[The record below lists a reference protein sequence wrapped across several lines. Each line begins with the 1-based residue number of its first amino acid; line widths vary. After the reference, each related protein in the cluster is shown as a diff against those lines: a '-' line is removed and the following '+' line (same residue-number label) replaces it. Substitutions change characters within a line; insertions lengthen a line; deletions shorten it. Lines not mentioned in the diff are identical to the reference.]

1 MEVNLSLNHHRA
13 LTLTTSRTPSLSAL
27 RTHFL
32 GSTHTLRPPPPTPLS
47 LRSRNR
53 NKRNN
58 NNNNNNNSNLG
69 LLRFQS
75 PRFVFK
81 ASFHSHS
88 VIVVVIVVTLSAVS
102 WLHFTLNKK
111 KNKTTLNHQRR
122 GHAKFALSS
131 QGFNVGNRIIDREIL
146 GYTEFQREKNT
157 LTEIGKLKDHHGEDF
172 RVFED
177 NEIHIP
183 FLKSSVVQEVA
194 LAATETSESP
204 SSSVLD
210 SGANNNN
217 NKDNNGS
224 KVLDEAFLSVPFS
237 PSSLQPLEFAEE
249 MAIQVEESQDKVD
262 SDDELPL
269 NMVESEHTAS
279 SVSVNNALTTVD
291 EHTKEK
297 IELGAIDNDILFGE
311 SVREGLYM
319 FYEVNK
325 PATRSMTPLSSL
337 KSLSPRASFMN
348 KKGLASVMGNGA
360 LKGSGLSTDIPL
372 QSAEHVKGAVKI
384 SSHNKEGYPP
394 QHVSKNLRKGGISL
408 REMERNS
415 MDHNSKNFLPLN
427 AHSINVHVDQ
437 TNGQFRV
444 HDGPKMDPSELL
456 SKYNNLLKVERL
468 HECVE
473 LLKDM
478 ETKGLLDM
486 TKVYHAKFFNICKKR
501 KAVKEAFD
509 FIRLIP
515 NPMLSTF
522 NMLMSV
528 CASSQDSEG
537 AFQVLQLLKDARLE
551 PDCKLY
557 TTLILTC
564 AKSGKVD
571 LMFEVF
577 HKMVNSGVEPNVHT
591 YGALIDG
598 CARAGQVAKAFGA
611 YGIMRSKNVKPDRVV
626 FNALIAACAQ
636 SGALDRAFDVLA
648 EMTAETQPIDPDH
661 VTIGALLK
669 ACTKAGQV
677 ERAKE
682 VYKMVQKYNI
692 KGCPEVYTIAI
703 NSCSQTG
710 DWEFAHTVYN
720 DMTQKGILPDEI
732 FLSALIDVAG
742 HAKKL
747 DAAFD
752 VLQEARKGGILIGIM
767 SYSSLMGACSNARNW
782 QKALELYEYLKSL
795 KLTITVS
802 TVNALLTALCD
813 GDQFQKAL
821 EVLFEMKGLGL
832 RPNSITFSILI
843 VASEKKD
850 DMEAAQMLLSLAKK
864 DGVVPN
870 LIMCRCII
878 GMCQR
883 RFEKACFVGEPV
895 LSFDSGRPQVDN
907 KWTSLAL
914 MVYRETIE
922 AGEKPTSEILSQ
934 ILGCLQLPYDTS
946 VKNRLVE
953 NLGVSMETS
962 RSSNLCSL
970 MDGFGEYDPRAF
982 SILEESASHGVV
994 PSVSLKVSPVVID
1007 AKELNASTAEVYLI
1021 TVLKGLKHRLAA
1033 GARLPNIIILLPV
1046 EKTEVVSPKWK
1057 KNINLGGRAGQ
1068 AVGALLRRLQI
1079 PHQGSESNGKLRIGG
1094 LALKKWFQPK
1104 LAYPFS
1110 VNMGSPTFSGKPGDW
1125 NSSLSRL
1132 GKSISNQQRNIRTG
1146 NLSLD

>member
-13 LTLTTSRTPSLSAL
+13 LSLASRTPSLSTL

-32 GSTHTLRPPPPTPLS
+32 ASTHTLRPPPTPPS
-47 LRSRNR
+47 LRSRN
-53 NKRNN
+53 KR
-58 NNNNNNNSNLG
+58 STRHNLG
-69 LLRFQS
+69 LLRFHS

-81 ASFHSHS
+81 ASLHSHS

-102 WLHFTLNKK
+102 WLHFTLTKK
-111 KNKTTLNHQRR
+111 KNKSLNQEILHSTAWINAFSVLDRVLLLVKLLQTR
-122 GHAKFALSS
+122 GHANFALSP
-131 QGFNVGNRIIDREIL
+131 QGTNVGSRVIDDDIL
-146 GYTEFQREKNT
+146 GFTEFQRDNK
-157 LTEIGKLKDHHGEDF
+157 LTEIGKLKDQHGEDY
-172 RVFED
+172 RVFEE
-177 NEIHIP
+177 NEIHLP

-194 LAATETSESP
+194 LATETSES

-210 SGANNNN
+210 SGVNNNDSN
-217 NKDNNGS
+217 NSS
-224 KVLDEAFLSVPFS
+224 KVLDESFLSVAFS
-237 PSSLQPLEFAEE
+237 PSSLPPLEFAEE
-249 MAIQVEESQDKVD
+249 MAIQVEESQ
-262 SDDELPL
+262 
-269 NMVESEHTAS
+269 
-279 SVSVNNALTTVD
+279 
-291 EHTKEK
+291 EK
-297 IELGAIDNDILFGE
+297 IELGAINGDALFGE

-325 PATRSMTPLSSL
+325 SATGSMAPLSSL

-348 KKGLASVMGNGA
+348 KKRSPSVMGNA
-360 LKGSGLSTDIPL
+360 TLKATGLSTNTPL
-372 QSAEHVKGAVKI
+372 QNAEHVKGAVEIFGHKD
-384 SSHNKEGYPP
+384 GYPP
-394 QHVSKNLRKGGISL
+394 QH
-408 REMERNS
+408 
-415 MDHNSKNFLPLN
+415 
-427 AHSINVHVDQ
+427 
-437 TNGQFRV
+437 
-444 HDGPKMDPSELL
+444 
-456 SKYNNLLKVERL
+456 
-468 HECVE
+468 
-473 LLKDM
+473 
-478 ETKGLLDM
+478 
-486 TKVYHAKFFNICKKR
+486 VYHAKFFNTCKKR

-509 FIRLIP
+509 YIRLIP
-515 NPMLSTF
+515 NPTLSTF

-528 CASSQDSEG
+528 CASSQDSER
-537 AFQVLQLLKDARLE
+537 AFQVLQLLKDAQLE

-577 HKMVNSGVEPNVHT
+577 HKMVNAGVEPNVHT

-636 SGALDRAFDVLA
+636 SGAVDRAFDVLA
-648 EMTAETQPIDPDH
+648 EMAAEIQPIDPDH

-677 ERAKE
+677 ERAQE
-682 VYKMVQKYNI
+682 VYRMVQKYNI

-710 DWEFAHTVYN
+710 DLEFALAVYN

-742 HAKKL
+742 HAKNL

-752 VLQEARKGGILIGIM
+752 VLQEAHKGGIQIGIM
-767 SYSSLMGACSNARNW
+767 PYSSLMGACSNARNW

-795 KLTITVS
+795 KLTLTVS
-802 TVNALLTALCD
+802 TINALLTALCD

-821 EVLFEMKGLGL
+821 EVFSEMKGLGL
-832 RPNSITFSILI
+832 CPNSITFSILI

-850 DMEAAQMLLSLAKK
+850 DMEAAQMLLYQAKK
-864 DGVVPN
+864 DGVATN
-870 LIMCRCII
+870 LIISRCII
-878 GMCQR
+878 VLWFVNPDSASISLKGMCQR
-883 RFEKACFVGEPV
+883 RFEKACIVGEPV
-895 LSFDSGRPQVDN
+895 LSFRSGRPQVDN

-922 AGEKPTSEILSQ
+922 AGQKPTIEILSH
-934 ILGCLQLPYDTS
+934 ILGCLQLPYDAS
-946 VKNRLVE
+946 LKNRLAE
-953 NLGVSMETS
+953 NLGVSAEPS

-982 SILEESASHGVV
+982 SILEESASYGVV
-994 PSVSLKVSPVVID
+994 PSVSFKVNPIVID
-1007 AKELNASTAEVYLI
+1007 AKELHSSIVEVYLI

-1046 EKTEVVSPKWK
+1046 EKTEVVSLKGK
-1057 KNINLGGRAGQ
+1057 KIINLAGRAGQ
-1068 AVGALLRRLQI
+1068 AVGALLRRLRI
-1079 PHQGSESNGKLRIGG
+1079 PHLGNESNGKLRING
-1094 LALKKWFQPK
+1094 LSLKKWFQPK
-1104 LAYPFS
+1104 LA
-1110 VNMGSPTFSGKPGDW
+1110 SPFSGKPGDW
-1125 NSSLSRL
+1125 SSSISRL
-1132 GKSISNQQRNIRTG
+1132 GKSISHQQRNIRMG

>member
-13 LTLTTSRTPSLSAL
+13 LTLTSGTPSLSTL

-32 GSTHTLRPPPPTPLS
+32 GSAHGLRPPPTPTLS
-47 LRSRNR
+47 RLRSR

-58 NNNNNNNSNLG
+58 NLG
-69 LLRFQS
+69 LLRFRS

-88 VIVVVIVVTLSAVS
+88 LIVVVVIVTLSAVS
-102 WLHFTLNKK
+102 LLHFTLNKRK
-111 KNKTTLNHQRR
+111 KSLNQTR
-122 GHAKFALSS
+122 GHAKFALSP
-131 QGFNVGNRIIDREIL
+131 QGTNVGNQLIDREIL
-146 GYTEFQREKNT
+146 GFTEFQRENA
-157 LTEIGKLKDHHGEDF
+157 LSDIGKLKDHHGEDY

-177 NEIHIP
+177 EEIHLP
-183 FLKSSVVQEVA
+183 FLKSSVVHEVA
-194 LAATETSESP
+194 LATETSES
-204 SSSVLD
+204 SSSVID
-210 SGANNNN
+210 SGVSSNTY
-217 NKDNNGS
+217 
-224 KVLDEAFLSVPFS
+224 KVLDESFLSVAFS

-262 SDDELPL
+262 SDPELPL
-269 NMVESEHTAS
+269 NVVKSEHTAS
-279 SVSVNNALTTVD
+279 SVCVNNALATVD
-291 EHTKEK
+291 GHTKEK
-297 IELGAIDNDILFGE
+297 IEAGAIKGDVFFGE

-319 FYEVNK
+319 FYADNK
-325 PATRSMTPLSSL
+325 SATGFMTPLSSL

-348 KKGLASVMGNGA
+348 KKGLSSAMGNVA
-360 LKGSGLSTDIPL
+360 LKGSGLSTDISL

-384 SSHNKEGYPP
+384 SSHNGYPP
-394 QHVSKNLRKGGISL
+394 QHVSRNMRKSSSSL
-408 REMERNS
+408 RDRERNN
-415 MDHNSKNFLPLN
+415 MDHNSNKVLPQN
-427 AHSINVHVDQ
+427 AHSIKVHVDQ
-437 TNGQFRV
+437 KNDQITV
-444 HDGPKMDPSELL
+444 HDGQKNDPSEHL
-456 SKYNNLLKVERL
+456 SKYNNLLKAGRL

-509 FIRLIP
+509 YIRLIP
-515 NPMLSTF
+515 NPTLSTF

-528 CASSQDSEG
+528 CASSQDSER

-636 SGALDRAFDVLA
+636 SGAVDRAFDVLA
-648 EMTAETQPIDPDH
+648 EMAAETQPIDPDH
-661 VTIGALLK
+661 ITIGSLLK

-677 ERAKE
+677 EQAQE
-682 VYKMVQKYNI
+682 VYKMIQKYSI

-710 DWEFAHTVYN
+710 DWEFARTVYN

-752 VLQEARKGGILIGIM
+752 VIQEACKGGINIGIM
-767 SYSSLMGACSNARNW
+767 SYSSLMGACSNAGNW

-802 TVNALLTALCD
+802 TINALLTALCD

-850 DMEAAQMLLSLAKK
+850 DMEAAQMLLSQAKT
-864 DGVVPN
+864 DGVAPN

-878 GMCQR
+878 GMCLR
-883 RFEKACFVGEPV
+883 RFERAYLVGEPV

-914 MVYRETIE
+914 MVYRGTIE

-953 NLGVSMETS
+953 NLGVSAETS

-982 SILEESASHGVV
+982 SILEEAASHGVV
-994 PSVSLKVSPVVID
+994 PSVSFKVSPIVID
-1007 AKELNASTAEVYLI
+1007 AKELHASTAEVYLI

-1033 GARLPNIIILLPV
+1033 GARLPNIIILLHV
-1046 EKTEVVSPKWK
+1046 EKTEVLSPKGEK
-1057 KNINLGGRAGQ
+1057 IINLAGRAGQ

-1079 PHQGSESNGKLRIGG
+1079 PHQGNESNGKLRING

-1104 LAYPFS
+1104 LASPFS
-1110 VNMGSPTFSGKPGDW
+1110 VNVGSPTFSGKPGDW
-1125 NSSLSRL
+1125 SSSLSRL
-1132 GKSISNQQRNIRTG
+1132 GKSISHQQRNIRTG

>member
-1 MEVNLSLNHHRA
+1 MLSPQG
-13 LTLTTSRTPSLSAL
+13 TSVGNQVIDGQI
-27 RTHFL
+27 L
-32 GSTHTLRPPPPTPLS
+32 GFPEFQTD
-47 LRSRNR
+47 
-53 NKRNN
+53 
-58 NNNNNNNSNLG
+58 NNS
-69 LLRFQS
+69 
-75 PRFVFK
+75 
-81 ASFHSHS
+81 
-88 VIVVVIVVTLSAVS
+88 TLAEM
-102 WLHFTLNKK
+102 
-111 KNKTTLNHQRR
+111 
-122 GHAKFALSS
+122 A
-131 QGFNVGNRIIDREIL
+131 
-146 GYTEFQREKNT
+146 
-157 LTEIGKLKDHHGEDF
+157 KLKEHHEEDYL
-172 RVFED
+172 
-177 NEIHIP
+177 

-194 LAATETSESP
+194 VATEASES
-204 SSSVLD
+204 SSSVID
-210 SGANNNN
+210 SGANSNS
-217 NKDNNGS
+217 S
-224 KVLDEAFLSVPFS
+224 KVLDESFLSMSFP

-262 SDDELPL
+262 SDLELPL
-269 NMVESEHTAS
+269 DMVKSELTAS
-279 SVSVNNALTTVD
+279 PASVNDALATVD

-297 IELGAIDNDILFGE
+297 IELGAINGDFFFSE

-319 FYEVNK
+319 FYEDNK
-325 PATRSMTPLSSL
+325 SATGSMTPLSGL
-337 KSLSPRASFMN
+337 KSFSPRASFMN
-348 KKGLASVMGNGA
+348 KKGFPSAMGNGT
-360 LKGSGLSTDIPL
+360 LKSSGLSTDISL
-372 QSAEHVKGAVKI
+372 QRAEHVKGAVKI
-384 SSHNKEGYPP
+384 SSHKEGYPP
-394 QHVSKNLRKGGISL
+394 QLVSKILRKGSSSL
-408 REMERNS
+408 RDRERNN
-415 MDHNSKNFLPLN
+415 MDHNNNNVFPLN
-427 AHSINVHVDQ
+427 AHSIKVHVDQ
-437 TNGQFRV
+437 KNDQIMV
-444 HDGPKMDPSELL
+444 HDDQTIDPSKHLN
-456 SKYNNLLKVERL
+456 KYNNLLKAGRL

-473 LLKDM
+473 LLKDV

-509 FIRLIP
+509 YTRLIP
-515 NPMLSTF
+515 NPTLSTF

-528 CASSQDSEG
+528 CARSQDSER

-626 FNALIAACAQ
+626 FNALISACAQ
-636 SGALDRAFDVLA
+636 SGAVDRAFDVLA
-648 EMTAETQPIDPDH
+648 EMAAETQPINPDH
-661 VTIGALLK
+661 ITIGALLK
-669 ACTKAGQV
+669 ACTKCGQV
-677 ERAKE
+677 ERAQE
-682 VYKMVQKYNI
+682 VYKMIQKYNI

-710 DWEFAHTVYN
+710 DWEFARTVYN
-720 DMTQKGILPDEI
+720 DMTQNGILPDEM

-742 HAKKL
+742 HAKML

-752 VLQEARKGGILIGIM
+752 VLQEARKGGINIGIM

-782 QKALELYEYLKSL
+782 QKALELYEYIKSL

-802 TVNALLTALCD
+802 TINALLTALCD

-832 RPNSITFSILI
+832 RPNSITYSILI

-850 DMEAAQMLLSLAKK
+850 DMEAAQMLLSQAKK
-864 DGVVPN
+864 DGVATN
-870 LIMCRCII
+870 LIMSRCII
-878 GMCQR
+878 GMCLR
-883 RFEKACFVGEPV
+883 RFESACLVGEPV
-895 LSFDSGRPQVDN
+895 LSFDSGRAQVDN

-953 NLGVSMETS
+953 NLRVSAETS
-962 RSSNLCSL
+962 RRSSLYSL
-970 MDGFGEYDPRAF
+970 IDGFGEYDPRAF

-994 PSVSLKVSPVVID
+994 PSVSFKVSPIVID
-1007 AKELNASTAEVYLI
+1007 AKELHASTAEVYLI

-1046 EKTEVVSPKWK
+1046 QKTEVVSPKGK
-1057 KNINLGGRAGQ
+1057 KIINLAGRAGQ
-1068 AVGALLRRLQI
+1068 AIAALLRRLQI
-1079 PHQGSESNGKLRIGG
+1079 PCQGNESNGKLRINGV
-1094 LALKKWFQPK
+1094 ALKKWFQPK
-1104 LAYPFS
+1104 LAFPFS
-1110 VNMGSPTFSGKPGDW
+1110 GNVGSPATFRGKQGDW
-1125 NSSLSRL
+1125 SSSLSRL
-1132 GKSISNQQRNIRTG
+1132 GKSISLQQRNIRTR

>member
-1 MEVNLSLNHHRA
+1 MEVNLSLNHHRS
-13 LTLTTSRTPSLSAL
+13 LTLTSPTPSLSTL

-32 GSTHTLRPPPPTPLS
+32 GSTHTLRPPPPTPPS
-47 LRSRNR
+47 LRSRN
-53 NKRNN
+53 KRSS
-58 NNNNNNNSNLG
+58 SNFG
-69 LLRFQS
+69 LLRFHS

-88 VIVVVIVVTLSAVS
+88 VIVVFIVVTLSAVS

-111 KNKTTLNHQRR
+111 KNKTLNQRR

-131 QGFNVGNRIIDREIL
+131 QGTNVGNRVIDREIL
-146 GYTEFQREKNT
+146 GFTEFQRDNT
-157 LTEIGKLKDHHGEDF
+157 LTEIGKLKDHHGEDY
-172 RVFED
+172 RVFEE

-183 FLKSSVVQEVA
+183 FLKSSVVQEVV
-194 LAATETSESP
+194 AATEASES

-210 SGANNNN
+210 SGVNN
-217 NKDNNGS
+217 NNGS
-224 KVLDEAFLSVPFS
+224 KVLDEAFLSVAFS

-269 NMVESEHTAS
+269 NMVEPEHSAS

-291 EHTKEK
+291 GHTKEK
-297 IELGAIDNDILFGE
+297 IELGAVNDDVLFGE
-311 SVREGLYM
+311 PVREGLYM

-325 PATRSMTPLSSL
+325 PATGSMTPLSSL
-337 KSLSPRASFMN
+337 KSLSPRASFRN
-348 KKGLASVMGNGA
+348 KKGLPSVMGNGA

-384 SSHNKEGYPP
+384 SSHKGGYPP
-394 QHVSKNLRKGGISL
+394 QH
-408 REMERNS
+408 
-415 MDHNSKNFLPLN
+415 
-427 AHSINVHVDQ
+427 VHVDQ

-444 HDGPKMDPSELL
+444 HDGHKMDSSELL

-486 TKVYHAKFFNICKKR
+486 SKVYHAKFFNICKKR

-591 YGALIDG
+591 YGALIGG

-636 SGALDRAFDVLA
+636 SGAVDRAFDVLA
-648 EMTAETQPIDPDH
+648 EMAAETQPIDPDH

-677 ERAKE
+677 ERAQE

-710 DWEFAHTVYN
+710 DWEYARTVYN

-752 VLQEARKGGILIGIM
+752 VLQEAHKGGIQIGIM

-832 RPNSITFSILI
+832 SPNSITFSILI

-850 DMEAAQMLLSLAKK
+850 DMEAAQMILSLAKK
-864 DGVVPN
+864 DGVAPN

-883 RFEKACFVGEPV
+883 RYEKACFVGEPV
-895 LSFDSGRPQVDN
+895 LSFDSGRPLVDN

-922 AGEKPTSEILSQ
+922 AGGKPTSEILPQ

-953 NLGVSMETS
+953 NLGVRAETS

-994 PSVSLKVSPVVID
+994 PSVSFKVSPIVID
-1007 AKELNASTAEVYLI
+1007 AKELHASTAEVYII
-1021 TVLKGLKHRLAA
+1021 TVLKGLKYRLAA

-1046 EKTEVVSPKWK
+1046 EKTEVVSPKGK
-1057 KNINLGGRAGQ
+1057 KIINLGGRAGQ

-1104 LAYPFS
+1104 LASPFS
-1110 VNMGSPTFSGKPGDW
+1110 NTYGTELVLFQTLLRRG
-1125 NSSLSRL
+1125 LA
-1132 GKSISNQQRNIRTG
+1132 NQETKVQT
-1146 NLSLD
+1146 LDFI

>member
-1 MEVNLSLNHHRA
+1 MEVNLCLNHHRA
-13 LTLTTSRTPSLSAL
+13 LTLTSRTPSHSTL

-32 GSTHTLRPPPPTPLS
+32 GCAHSLRPPPPI
-47 LRSRNR
+47 RSRN
-53 NKRNN
+53 KRCN
-58 NNNNNNNSNLG
+58 NLG
-69 LLRFQS
+69 LLRFHS

-88 VIVVVIVVTLSAVS
+88 VIVIVIVVTLSAVS
-102 WLHFTLNKK
+102 FLHFTLNKRK
-111 KNKTTLNHQRR
+111 KTLNQTR
-122 GHAKFALSS
+122 GHAKFALSP
-131 QGFNVGNRIIDREIL
+131 QGTNVGNQVIDSQIL
-146 GYTEFQREKNT
+146 GFTEFQRDNA
-157 LTEIGKLKDHHGEDF
+157 LAEIGKLKDHHGDDY

-177 NEIHIP
+177 KEIHLP
-183 FLKSSVVQEVA
+183 FLKSSVVHEVA
-194 LAATETSESP
+194 IATETSEP

-210 SGANNNN
+210 SGVNNNS
-217 NKDNNGS
+217 S
-224 KVLDEAFLSVPFS
+224 KVLDQSFLTVAFS

-249 MAIQVEESQDKVD
+249 MAIQVEENQDKVD
-262 SDDELPL
+262 SDPELPL
-269 NMVESEHTAS
+269 NMVKSEHTAS
-279 SVSVNNALTTVD
+279 SVCVNSALATVD

-297 IELGAIDNDILFGE
+297 IELDAINGDTFFGE

-325 PATRSMTPLSSL
+325 SATGSMTPLSSL
-337 KSLSPRASFMN
+337 KSLSPHASFMN
-348 KKGLASVMGNGA
+348 KKGLPSAGNA
-360 LKGSGLSTDIPL
+360 TLKGSGLSTDISL
-372 QSAEHVKGAVKI
+372 QSAEQVKGAVKI
-384 SSHNKEGYPP
+384 SSHKESYPP
-394 QHVSKNLRKGGISL
+394 QHVSKNLRKGSISL
-408 REMERNS
+408 RVRKGNN
-415 MDHNSKNFLPLN
+415 MDHNSNKVLPQN
-427 AHSINVHVDQ
+427 AHSIKVHVDQ
-437 TNGQFRV
+437 KNDQIRV
-444 HDGPKMDPSELL
+444 HDGQKIDPSKHL
-456 SKYNNLLKVERL
+456 SKYNNFLKAGRL

-486 TKVYHAKFFNICKKR
+486 SKVYHAKFFNICKKR
-501 KAVKEAFD
+501 KAVEEAFD
-509 FIRLIP
+509 YIRLIP
-515 NPMLSTF
+515 NPTLSTF

-528 CASSQDSEG
+528 CASSKDSERS
-537 AFQVLQLLKDARLE
+537 FQVLQLLKDARLE

-598 CARAGQVAKAFGA
+598 CARVGQVAKAFGA

-636 SGALDRAFDVLA
+636 SGAVDRAFDVLA
-648 EMTAETQPIDPDH
+648 EMAAEIQPIDPDH
-661 VTIGALLK
+661 ITIGALLK

-677 ERAKE
+677 ERAQE
-682 VYKMVQKYNI
+682 VYKMIQKYNI

-703 NSCSQTG
+703 NACSQTG
-710 DWEFAHTVYN
+710 DWEFARTVYD
-720 DMTQKGILPDEI
+720 DMTQKGILPDEM

-742 HAKKL
+742 HAKML
-747 DAAFD
+747 DAAYD
-752 VLQEARKGGILIGIM
+752 VLQEARKGGIHIGIM

-795 KLTITVS
+795 KSLKLTITVS
-802 TVNALLTALCD
+802 TINALLTALCKRWRSISE
-813 GDQFQKAL
+813 GFGGFFRNERIRIVPKQYHI
-821 EVLFEMKGLGL
+821 LGTY
-832 RPNSITFSILI
+832 SG
-843 VASEKKD
+843 KKD
-850 DMEAAQMLLSLAKK
+850 DMEAAQMLLSQAKK
-864 DGVVPN
+864 DGVAPN

-878 GMCQR
+878 GMCLR
-883 RFEKACFVGEPV
+883 RFERAYFVGEPV
-895 LSFDSGRPQVDN
+895 LSFDSGRPEVDN

-922 AGEKPTSEILSQ
+922 AGENPTSEILSQ

-953 NLGVSMETS
+953 NLGVSAETS

-994 PSVSLKVSPVVID
+994 PSVSFKVSPIVID
-1007 AKELNASTAEVYLI
+1007 AKELHVSTAEVYLI

-1046 EKTEVVSPKWK
+1046 EKTKVVSPKAEK
-1057 KNINLGGRAGQ
+1057 IINLAGRAGQ
-1068 AVGALLRRLQI
+1068 AVAALLRRLQI
-1079 PHQGSESNGKLRIGG
+1079 PYQGNESNGKLRING
-1094 LALKKWFQPK
+1094 LVLKKWFQPK
-1104 LAYPFS
+1104 LASPFS
-1110 VNMGSPTFSGKPGDW
+1110 SNVRSPTFSEKPGNW
-1125 NSSLSRL
+1125 SSSLSQL
-1132 GKSISNQQRNIRTG
+1132 GKSISHQQRNIRSG